1 MNLDNISLEDAAQ
14 QLEKFA
20 ASKQAT
26 SKHADLQSMGYGGL
40 VGAGVGAGAGLL
52 AEGFRKKRKKNYLNS
67 MLAGG
72 VAGGAFGAGVGG
84 LYGLGKG
91 NLEKSQP
98 GAAGPAGPGAAP
110 AAAQA
115 PPAKADPEADARL
128 NKLKAQTEQAYRS
141 GDVDMFNHYKDQI
154 KAEGTGEVK
163 TKFDIVD
170 AFTNT
175 DPQNVAAGLKGAAG
189 LTAASWVPTAAT
201 RMMQNRSDRNPS
213 MQQVLD
219 YGVPREDGS
228 KVKHNE
234 FATRLNDQAA
244 AAAKS
249 IKPVGKIPIDP
260 EYPQKMVA
268 GVPFDGPLQVLEE
281 AKANNTNPKPLDL
294 QLAKEQLGTRSRIMQ
309 EAAAANQAK
318 ATTNQQLDNDA
329 KSTRDDLVSG
339 AETRGKKFE
348 DARVAR
354 QGLLRKPSIVGADGK
369 PLSFS
374 IGTQGP
380 SHDQNMKNMR
390 ADTAAHLGKQR
401 AAARA
406 EAAAARSP
414 LKSLLAAIAKAG
426 IGYGTGVTANEA
438 WKYTRMRP
446 SAEDTK

>member
-20 ASKQAT
+20 ASKQA
-26 SKHADLQSMGYGGL
+26 DLQSMGYGGL
-40 VGAGVGAGAGLL
+40 VGAGLGAGAGLL
-52 AEGFRKKRKKNYLNS
+52 AESFRKKRKKNYLNS
-67 MLAGG
+67 MLSGG
-72 VAGGAFGAGVGG
+72 VAGGALGAGVGG

-91 NLEKSQP
+91 NLENSQP
-98 GAAGPAGPGAAP
+98 GAAGSGAAP

-115 PPAKADPEADARL
+115 PPAKADARF
-128 NKLKAQTEQAYRS
+128 NKLKSQAEQAYRS
-141 GDVDMFNHYKDQI
+141 GDANLFDHYKNQI

-163 TKFDIVD
+163 TEFDLGD
-170 AFTNT
+170 ALTNT
-175 DPQNVAAGLKGAAG
+175 DPQNVAAGLTGAAG
-189 LTAASWVPTAAT
+189 LTAASWVPPSAN

-213 MQQVLD
+213 LQQVLD
-219 YGVPREDGS
+219 YGVQREDGS

-234 FATRLNDQAA
+234 FATRLGNQAA
-244 AAAKS
+244 EAAKG
-249 IKPVGKIPIDP
+249 IKPVGKLPIDP
-260 EYPQKMVA
+260 EYPQKMVS
-268 GVPFDGPLQVLEE
+268 GVPFDGPLQVLED

-294 QLAKEQLGTRSRIMQ
+294 QLAKEQLSTRARMMQ

-318 ATTNQQLDNDA
+318 ATANQQLDTDA
-329 KSTRDDLVSG
+329 KSTREDLVSG

-406 EAAAARSP
+406 EAAASKSP